1 MRVLIL
7 RNTPTDETLGML
19 GPRNCEFY
27 LEQDIEAVRDALE
40 ELGHSAR
47 VVTADLGLVD
57 RLQRAVL
64 NNHGTDGLFIFNLA
78 YGVQGYCRYT
88 HVPGLLE
95 QLGLPYVGSGP
106 RAHTIA
112 LDKYLTKVIWDRV
125 GLPTPPFQ
133 LFRAADEPLFDNL
146 TFPLIVK
153 PLNESTSF
161 GIEVVRDEPA
171 LREVIRKILQ
181 DWLQPALVEAFV
193 PGVEVNCGLLG
204 NAPPQALPVL
214 EIDYREDKNPLAI
227 LSNEKKLER
236 AVSHVCPARL
246 APETTAEVQRL
257 SVAAFDTIG
266 CRDAARLD
274 FRIDAEGQPW
284 LLEINS
290 MVSIH
295 KASSFYDAAHVAGMS
310 YTQMIGGILDAAV
323 ARYAR

>member
-27 LEQDIEAVRDALE
+27 LETDIEAVRDALE
-40 ELGHSAR
+40 ELGHQAT

-64 NNHGTDGLFIFNLA
+64 KNGGIDGLFIFNLA

-88 HVPGLLE
+88 HVPGMLE
-95 QLGLPYVGSGP
+95 QLGLPYVGAGP
-106 RAHTIA
+106 RGHTIA

-125 GLPTPPFQ
+125 GLATPPFQ
-133 LFRAADEPLFDNL
+133 LFRATDEPLFDTL
-146 TFPLIVK
+146 EYPLIVK

-161 GIEVVRDEPA
+161 GIEVVRDEQE
-171 LREVIRKILQ
+171 LRRVVTNIIEE
-181 DWLQPALVEAFV
+181 WLQPALVEAFV
-193 PGVEVNCGLLG
+193 PGMEVNCGLLG
-204 NAPPQALPVL
+204 NTPPRALPVL
-214 EIDYREDKNPLAI
+214 EIDYREDKDPLAI
-227 LSNEKKLER
+227 LSNEKKLDR

-246 APETTAEVQRL
+246 APEVAAEVQRL
-257 SVAAFDTIG
+257 STHAFETVG
-266 CRDAARLD
+266 CRDAARVDL
-274 FRIDAEGQPW
+274 RIDSDGRPW

-295 KASSFYDAAHVAGMS
+295 KASSFYDAARAEGMT
-310 YTQMIGGILDAAV
+310 YTDMIGAILDAAV
-323 ARYAR
+323 ARYRQ